1 MVVWLSEL
9 RINQLYRS
17 FQDSED
23 LDSHAKKRKRE
34 QGVPY
39 KAWDAGTSRMKW
51 IQPISP
57 ELVNVTIKQPKPPPT
72 KKVPRLARI
81 AGGAVYD
88 NALKIVE
95 TEYDVLVSDDVFDN
109 LPFTDQVKQ
118 SLKSIPSKLKALTY
132 DMESEINYRVYYN
145 NLTLVSM
152 LENTLVLT
160 DIRKMNPE
168 LRSDLKSRGVFVFER
183 MDETIRFASGYHT
196 HSFFNEFPN
205 LLQLLVL
212 FLLQNIIESNIYVR
226 TAFTNDVGINA
237 QDDLPSW
244 LRTMRILTED
254 ATG

>member
-17 FQDSED
+17 SQDSED

-34 QGVPY
+34 QGKPY

-57 ELVNVTIKQPKPPPT
+57 KLVNVTIKEPKPPPT
-72 KKVPRLARI
+72 KKVPSLRQI
-81 AGGAVYD
+81 AGRALYK

-95 TEYDVLVSDDVFDN
+95 TEYDVLVSDDVFEN

-132 DMESEINYRVYYN
+132 DMKSEMNYRVYYN

-152 LENTLVLT
+152 LKNTLVLT
-160 DIRKMNPE
+160 DDMNLE
-168 LRSDLKSRGVFVFER
+168 LRSYLESKGVFVFER
-183 MDETIRFASGYHT
+183 MDETIIFASGYHT
-196 HSFFNEFPN
+196 HSLFYEFPN
-205 LLQLLVL
+205 LFQILVL

-226 TAFTNDVGINA
+226 TAFTNDIGINA
-237 QDDLPSW
+237 QDELPFW
-244 LRTMRILTED
+244 LRTMRRLTVD